1 MAATPV
7 QGKLLALEAKI
18 VNDAAGDWL
27 ANVAAIKR
35 DLAIES
41 PDVRRRLFELVAP
54 SIEVPLSNALLDA
67 FAIGR
72 ESALETLGKDHP
84 NYERAESKTA
94 RSTPRALDAVTGLD
108 AKLSDSLSMAKRLAT
123 AGATDETAFA
133 PIFAASNSLTRT
145 STWAINDAGNE
156 GVIEVAD
163 VAVVSLVWVAEFDA
177 CVECL
182 AYSGQVA
189 GPGDSFPGGL
199 TFGEVLSAES
209 ESLPGPPLHP
219 NCRCTVEILADPS
232 YASALRRESIRSVLR
247 GFSLPSES
255 MGVRVD
261 AAERLLAT
269 NPTAPKSVIK
279 VAETAVKAGEF
290 KTRGR
295 P

>member
-94 RSTPRALDAVTGLD
+94 S
-108 AKLSDSLSMAKRLAT
+108 S
-123 AGATDETAFA
+123 
-133 PIFAASNSLTRT
+133 
-145 STWAINDAGNE
+145 
-156 GVIEVAD
+156 
-163 VAVVSLVWVAEFDA
+163 
-177 CVECL
+177 
-182 AYSGQVA
+182 
-189 GPGDSFPGGL
+189 
-199 TFGEVLSAES
+199 
-209 ESLPGPPLHP
+209 
-219 NCRCTVEILADPS
+219 
-232 YASALRRESIRSVLR
+232 
-247 GFSLPSES
+247 
-255 MGVRVD
+255 
-261 AAERLLAT
+261 
-269 NPTAPKSVIK
+269 
-279 VAETAVKAGEF
+279 
-290 KTRGR
+290 
-295 P
+295 